1 MNKYLSDEQRDLL
14 GEDAKACEKEL
25 AMLEFVGKLDDDD
38 YELMNEE
45 INDVYTFFLALRKKG
60 DLDV

>member
-1 MNKYLSDEQRDLL
+1 
-14 GEDAKACEKEL
+14 
-25 AMLEFVGKLDDDD
+25 MLEFVGKLDDDD

-60 DLDV
+60 ELDV